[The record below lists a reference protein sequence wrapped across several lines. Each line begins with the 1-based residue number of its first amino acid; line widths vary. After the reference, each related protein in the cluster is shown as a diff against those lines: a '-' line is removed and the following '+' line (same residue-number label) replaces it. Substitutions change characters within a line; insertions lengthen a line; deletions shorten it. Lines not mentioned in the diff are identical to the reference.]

1 MNTAAVTNTTM
12 TLKKRTKKV
21 ETKVEKL
28 QSDATEFLS
37 GFGKLVE
44 VQKEASTN
52 VSKLS
57 DNFDELEA
65 VVFELTESR
74 KKAENNN
81 TQLLGIYSSM
91 EKHFVEMKQ
100 ELFETKLQ
108 VC

>member
-1 MNTAAVTNTTM
+1 
-12 TLKKRTKKV
+12 
-21 ETKVEKL
+21 VEKL

-108 VC
+108 VCWTLPFDIHVN